1 MNGISSNATLKVSQR
16 AEKTVS
22 RTYRSLERLVSLLFW
37 RNGRIEISS
46 EEVIDDQ
53 EEKVEE
59 QESR

>member
-1 MNGISSNATLKVSQR
+1 
-16 AEKTVS
+16 
-22 RTYRSLERLVSLLFW
+22 LVSLLFW
-37 RNGRIEISS
+37 RNGRIEIST

>member
-1 MNGISSNATLKVSQR
+1 VSGKDSFQNL
-16 AEKTVS
+16 EKL
-22 RTYRSLERLVSLLFW
+22 LERLFSLLFW
-37 RNGRIEISS
+37 RNGRIEISI